1 MYIGHTYS
9 NGYGKRVSFARSAIK
24 SNFGHCLATLADD
37 GIDSL
42 KYLTALKRKQKCL
55 YKRMGM
61 RGK

>member
-42 KYLTALKRKQKCL
+42 KYLTALKRNEMK
-55 YKRMGM
+55 
-61 RGK
+61 